1 MLLSLFAILK
11 KDKNIE
17 VMRKQVGTY
26 VNKLDKIN
34 NKKDKEKEK

>member
-1 MLLSLFAILK
+1 MLTSLFAILK

-17 VMRKQVGTY
+17 IMRKQVASY
-26 VNKLDKIN
+26 VSKLDKIN